1 VAIDRVPWPYF
12 RREFAAEGLVK
23 ASGVG
28 WSIVRATQFHQFID
42 AALTVAAR
50 LPVMVI
56 NPGVLAQPVD
66 GREVADRF
74 VDRIA
79 DAAAEPVLA
88 AWGITTEGKPVFIGL
103 DAAAGESDDAWDGFL
118 RDLGERGL
126 ARPLLV
132 ISDGSAGLIGTAER
146 TMPSALRQ
154 RCLVHRARN
163 ILAKVPSNAQAQV
176 KADYWEIFEVP
187 DKIAPGREG
196 REVRAGPHRCL
207 RPPLAR
213 LYPASVRCP
222 HRPRLADRL
231 PAVPPRALDPDPAL
245 QLHRAYLRRDPP
257 PGQGHRPPARRAP
270 LPVPGLGRPRPRFSR
285 VARVH
290 HDPRRLRLL
299 HDLRRSL
306 TQPPARLHRR
316 AAPATAVTGTLPV
329 VSGTGITARSGHR
342 RG

>member
-1 VAIDRVPWPYF
+1 LTDPSAGDCPRGTLAWVTCCPPPSSASIVAIDRVPWPYF

-103 DAAAGESDDAWDGFL
+103 DAAASESDDAWDGFL

-154 RCLVHRARN
+154 RCLVHRAR
-163 ILAKVPSNAQAQV
+163 
-176 KADYWEIFEVP
+176 
-187 DKIAPGREG
+187 
-196 REVRAGPHRCL
+196 HR
-207 RPPLAR
+207 
-213 LYPASVRCP
+213 SD
-222 HRPRLADRL
+222 ADR
-231 PAVPPRALDPDPAL
+231 PAAQRGPA
-245 QLHRAYLRRDPP
+245 
-257 PGQGHRPPARRAP
+257 
-270 LPVPGLGRPRPRFSR
+270 
-285 VARVH
+285 
-290 HDPRRLRLL
+290 
-299 HDLRRSL
+299 
-306 TQPPARLHRR
+306 
-316 AAPATAVTGTLPV
+316 
-329 VSGTGITARSGHR
+329 
-342 RG
+342 